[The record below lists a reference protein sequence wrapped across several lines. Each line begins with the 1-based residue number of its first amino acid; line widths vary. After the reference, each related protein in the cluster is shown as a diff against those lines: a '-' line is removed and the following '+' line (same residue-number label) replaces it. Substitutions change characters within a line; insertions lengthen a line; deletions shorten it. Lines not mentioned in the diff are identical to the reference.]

1 MIGAFLWVVAALAL
15 QVEGQRRLGLAARAD
30 HDVRGPLGT
39 ARLALSGLEPCA
51 RVEAID
57 LELRR
62 AALALDDLAAA
73 RRGRRAGGRCVAVD
87 LRGLLVAAAPAW
99 AALARAHG
107 TLLTVGGASE
117 PARVSGDPLRL
128 AHACANLVANA
139 VEHGGGRVDVRVCA
153 AAGRA
158 GIHVSDDG
166 NGLPAPLPRLLA
178 AARGRRTRRGHG
190 LAIAAGIARRHGGEL
205 FEIPAPTG
213 THLVLDLPAASPGPR
228 RAWAR
233 LAPGS
238 SPQSAGRRAVVPD
251 PAPP

>member
-1 MIGAFLWVVAALAL
+1 MIGSLLWVVAALAL
-15 QVEGQRRLGLAARAD
+15 HVEGQRRLGLAARAD
-30 HDVRGPLGT
+30 HDVRGPLCT
-39 ARLALSGLEPCA
+39 ARLALGGLEPCA

-73 RRGRRAGGRCVAVD
+73 RRGRRAGGRRVAVD
-87 LRGLLVAAAPAW
+87 LGGLLAAAAPAW
-99 AALARAHG
+99 DALARAHG
-107 TLLTVGGASE
+107 TLLTVGGGGE

-153 AAGRA
+153 GAGRA
-158 GIHVSDDG
+158 GVHVSDDG
-166 NGLPAPLPRLLA
+166 NGLPAPLPRLVA
-178 AARGRRTRRGHG
+178 AARGRRARRGHG

-213 THLVLDLPAASPGPR
+213 THLVLDLPAVSPR
-228 RAWAR
+228 RASTR
-233 LAPGS
+233 
-238 SPQSAGRRAVVPD
+238 
-251 PAPP
+251 PAS